1 MADNSVIK
9 ELGLES
15 VDTTP
20 ADDLLTETEILK
32 EYSRLKMIAEFHALW
47 LSYEMLMEEQ
57 NKKYRRIQA
66 TYYKHPFIL
75 NDKPML
81 KKMMD
86 ETKLARFKVSEDARV
101 MAKKSWSNA
110 CKFFD
115 QHWKPLVREKMTKPR
130 EASLEMVNEKMKG
143 SELEEIITILRSQ
156 WKEFV
161 SELTP
166 R

>member
-1 MADNSVIK
+1 MADNPAIK
-9 ELGLES
+9 ALGLES

-20 ADDLLTETEILK
+20 ADDLLTESEILK
-32 EYSRLKMIAEFHALW
+32 EYPRLKMIAEFHALW

-57 NKKYRRIQA
+57 NKKYQRVQA
-66 TYYKHPFIL
+66 TYYKHPFL
-75 NDKPML
+75 LKDKPEL

-86 ETKLARFKVSEDARV
+86 ETKIASFKVSEDARV

-115 QHWKPLVREKMTKPR
+115 QHYKPLVREKMCKPK
-130 EASLEMVNEKMKG
+130 EASLEMVKEKMKG
-143 SELEEIITILRSQ
+143 GELEEIITILRSQ
-156 WKEFV
+156 WKDFV
-161 SELTP
+161 GELTT